1 MSVALRC
8 ARSPFRHGPAPHIYS
23 YRPVLKLLHAPPV
36 SVLLVPARYREQS
49 KKNAESLAK
58 AAQMEEFKQRQKD
71 RETSQK
77 KDAEREK
84 IMSESELTYY
94 GCHGATFTP
103 DTSPGMRRSS
113 SVGSSRSPSVG
124 SNRSPSV
131 GSSRRSRKSES
142 KEGKEGEGEG
152 GNSAPAMPR
161 PPSSG
166 VAESPN

>member
-1 MSVALRC
+1 MH
-8 ARSPFRHGPAPHIYS
+8 PN
-23 YRPVLKLLHAPPV
+23 APPV

-58 AAQMEEFKQRQKD
+58 AAEMEEFKQRQKD

-103 DTSPGMRRSS
+103 DTSPGMAA
-113 SVGSSRSPSVG
+113 
-124 SNRSPSV
+124 
-131 GSSRRSRKSES
+131 
-142 KEGKEGEGEG
+142 
-152 GNSAPAMPR
+152 SAP
-161 PPSSG
+161 SG
-166 VAESPN
+166 HSGTLP